1 MGQLGTNY
9 SSKANLKLS
18 PLYSKIFARKAVT
31 AIPPFLHERPR
42 NFIVPP
48 SQRERIGL
56 PPVPILELMV
66 AAWDSETI
74 STEQVVDIAFIH
86 RHDLKRRSTENLIC
100 TFVRGDSMFP
110 VIGDGAIVC
119 VDLKVR
125 PEGKKIP
132 KWSIWAVKKDEGA
145 AVKYIQVGEDMI
157 ALLSANPNYPPEAV
171 EDPEAIIGR
180 VVWMWQ
186 AV

>member
-1 MGQLGTNY
+1 
-9 SSKANLKLS
+9 
-18 PLYSKIFARKAVT
+18 
-31 AIPPFLHERPR
+31 
-42 NFIVPP
+42 
-48 SQRERIGL
+48 
-56 PPVPILELMV
+56 
-66 AAWDSETI
+66 
-74 STEQVVDIAFIH
+74 
-86 RHDLKRRSTENLIC
+86 
-100 TFVRGDSMFP
+100 MFP